1 MILYVV
7 RHGESTHNA
16 ANRIQGQSDPSL
28 SERGRRQG
36 TRAAEALKSLD
47 FDAIYS
53 SPLLRAAGNVRV
65 FG

>member
-36 TRAAEALKSLD
+36 TRAAEGGGGGG
-47 FDAIYS
+47 
-53 SPLLRAAGNVRV
+53 R
-65 FG
+65 